1 MYRFA
6 FISYISG
13 EKAALD
19 LGIDFIKA
27 IMQDYHELPVDNG
40 MKVLPDVPDL
50 ECAIVKNVVLRNGI
64 TEPFWNRVLEI
75 SEGSSQ
81 KTAMEQQH
89 QQSTDTSPESDNH
102 DNASNEED
110 DQESVDTP
118 GHQYRVC
125 VVGSNGVGKTTTTA
139 IFIRLLLQKGRSV
152 VYHIRTAD
160 KSRWVYEFIPNRID
174 VEHNPHNVEV
184 QVIPEQK
191 FNVALTPTL
200 VDNIQNYY
208 IVDTGTT
215 FEENC
220 NPDDQVK
227 CRVVLIA
234 SPNERHWGGN
244 KFTMLRG
251 GKMSGTFLY
260 YPSWTLSELLLSY
273 SMMVNSTINE
283 NLTHTIIQKRYHEVG
298 GIPGHIL
305 APLYTYRDIIGT
317 QTDHITTLTEQQLK
331 LMVRNHWKYM
341 GTINT
346 IVGYARTNE
355 VDLFSSTM
363 ASPVSTK
370 VFESICLVHKNFLW
384 NELQRN
390 VMDVQFANMMLA
402 VLCRNAM
409 RGESMH
415 TMPYRDA
422 ISTSNTTNV
431 TNISL
436 GGCDGIEICDTDVMT
451 AATGTENI
459 VFYSTSSNLVD
470 FAYRKGNVYNVFVCV
485 VEKEGQINSNRFRE
499 IVNSTERISG
509 SYVHYFYV
517 VPSFRFNAFS
527 VTTLSDQVNKDLELD
542 RNKIGIVCLD
552 DPMKIDGAC
561 LS

>member
-1 MYRFA
+1 MHISFMY
-6 FISYISG
+6 ITG

-19 LGIDFIKA
+19 LGIEYIKA
-27 IMQDYHELPVDNG
+27 IMQDYNELNKDNG

-75 SEGSSQ
+75 TEGSSQ

-89 QQSTDTSPESDNH
+89 QQPTDASPESDSH
-102 DNASNEED
+102 DDASNED
-110 DQESVDTP
+110 DNQGLVETP

-139 IFIRLLLQKGRSV
+139 VFIRSLLQKGRSV
-152 VYHIRTAD
+152 IYHIRTAD

-174 VEHNPHNVEV
+174 VEHNPYNVEV
-184 QVIPEQK
+184 KVIPEQK

-215 FEENC
+215 FKDNC
-220 NPDDQVK
+220 NPDDQLK

-234 SPNERHWGGN
+234 SPDERHWGGN

-273 SMMVNSTINE
+273 SMMVNLTINE
-283 NLTHTIIQKRYHEVG
+283 NLTQNIIQKRYHEVG

-305 APLYTYRDIIGT
+305 APSYTYRDIIVT
-317 QTDHITTLTEQQLK
+317 QTDHITTMTEQQLK
-331 LMVRNHWKYM
+331 LMARNHWKCM
-341 GTINT
+341 GSINT

-355 VDLFSSTM
+355 SDLFCDAI

-370 VFESICLVHKNFLW
+370 VFESICLVHKIVLW
-384 NELQRN
+384 KELQRN
-390 VMDVQFANMMLA
+390 AMDVQHANAILA

-409 RGESMH
+409 RGESMR
-415 TMPYRDA
+415 TMTYRDA
-422 ISTSNTTNV
+422 ISTSNKTNV
-431 TNISL
+431 TSISL
-436 GGCDGIEICDTDVMT
+436 GGCDGIELCDTDVMT

-470 FAYRKGNVYNVFVCV
+470 FAYRKGNMYNVFVCAV
-485 VEKEGQINSNRFRE
+485 DIEGQMNSNRFRE

-509 SYVHYFYV
+509 SYVHCFYV
-517 VPSFRFNAFS
+517 VPSFRFSAFS
-527 VTTLSDQVNKDLELD
+527 DTTLPEQVNKDLELD
-542 RNKIGIVCLD
+542 HNKIGIVCLD
-552 DPMKIDGAC
+552 DPMKIDVAC